1 MHFFAHWP
9 PFPCSYCLK
18 FAESYTSA
26 TAPNHGVES
35 AALKSYKQ
43 APLPSAITH
52 SFVTQTVPLCSKWPG
67 MGYAFRQK
75 PVFLLIPIH
84 VPLPLRSPRV
94 LAAIGVGVAAA
105 AGAASY
111 MLTRRK
117 PTAEEMERE
126 RRDLLALSG
135 RITDGTIMDTMVMEA
150 QGADFSVPETITA
163 PGGAGPTPDLIVYN
177 YRIAGVT
184 YECAQDVTSL
194 AEYVH
199 GIRTDLPIQV
209 RYAPHNPANSIVVA
223 ETWSGLRLNSSH
235 PYQAD

>member
-1 MHFFAHWP
+1 
-9 PFPCSYCLK
+9 
-18 FAESYTSA
+18 
-26 TAPNHGVES
+26 
-35 AALKSYKQ
+35 
-43 APLPSAITH
+43 
-52 SFVTQTVPLCSKWPG
+52 
-67 MGYAFRQK
+67 MGYAFGQR
-75 PVFLLIPIH
+75 PVFSLIPIH

-94 LAAIGVGVAAA
+94 IAAIGVGVVTAV
-105 AGAASY
+105 GVASY
-111 MLTRRK
+111 VLTRRK

-135 RITDGTIMDTMVMEA
+135 RITDGTIMDTMIMETRSA
-150 QGADFSVPETITA
+150 ESKASETFTE
-163 PGGAGPTPDLIVYN
+163 PDGSFPTPDIIVYN

-209 RYAPHNPANSIVVA
+209 RYAPRNPANSIVVA
-223 ETWSGLRLNSSH
+223 ETWSGLRLSSSR